1 MILKF
6 KSNSIFY
13 TRGGLTL
20 NKKVLIIEDETEL
33 ADIIRD
39 YLKKDNFE
47 VIICNSGN
55 EALTIFNKVQPDII
69 LLDLMLPGIDGLEIL
84 RNIRLQSTL
93 PVIITSAKETELDR
107 ILGLGLGADDYVVK
121 PFSIKELVARV
132 KAQLRRATTFT
143 NLQTDEKSVLKF
155 CDIQVNRISRVV
167 KKSGVEIQFTAKE
180 FDILSFL
187 LSRPNQVF
195 SKQHL
200 YDQVWGFGEY
210 GDLNTVVI
218 HIQKI
223 RDKLALA
230 NCIVTVRSVGY
241 RFNGDLL

>member
-1 MILKF
+1 M
-6 KSNSIFY
+6 
-13 TRGGLTL
+13 

-93 PVIITSAKETELDR
+93 PVIIISAKETELDR

-167 KKSGVEIQFTAKE
+167 KKYGVEIQFTAKE

-187 LSRPNQVF
+187 LSHPNQVF

-200 YDQVWGFGEY
+200 YDQVWGFDEY

>member
-1 MILKF
+1 M
-6 KSNSIFY
+6 
-13 TRGGLTL
+13 
-20 NKKVLIIEDETEL
+20 NKKVLIIEDETDL

-47 VIICNSGN
+47 VSICNSGS
-55 EALTIFNKVQPDII
+55 EALNIFDKVQPNIV
-69 LLDLMLPGIDGLEIL
+69 LLDLMLPGIAGLEIL

-93 PVIITSAKETELDR
+93 PVIIISAKETELDR
-107 ILGLGLGADDYVVK
+107 ILGLELGADDYMVK

-132 KAQLRRATTFT
+132 KAQLRRVTTFT
-143 NLQTDEKSVLKF
+143 NVQTDEKSIFRF
-155 CDIQVNRISRVV
+155 CDVEVNRVSRVV
-167 KKSGVEIQFTAKE
+167 KKSEVEIQFTVKE
-180 FDILSFL
+180 FDVL
-187 LSRPNQVF
+187 LFMLTHSNQVF
-195 SKQHL
+195 SKQQL
-200 YDQVWGFGEY
+200 YEQVWGFEEY

-223 RDKLALA
+223 REKLALV

>member
-1 MILKF
+1 M
-6 KSNSIFY
+6 
-13 TRGGLTL
+13 

-93 PVIITSAKETELDR
+93 PVIIISAKETELDR

-143 NLQTDEKSVLKF
+143 NLQTDEKSILKF

-187 LSRPNQVF
+187 LSHPNQVF

-200 YDQVWGFGEY
+200 YDQVWGFDEY

-241 RFNGDLL
+241 RFNGDLQ

>member
-1 MILKF
+1 M
-6 KSNSIFY
+6 
-13 TRGGLTL
+13 

-47 VIICNSGN
+47 VTICNSGY

-180 FDILSFL
+180 FDILSFM
-187 LSRPNQVF
+187 LSHPNQVF

>member
-1 MILKF
+1 MEHYIL
-6 KSNSIFY
+6 IY
-13 TRGGLTL
+13 TRGGAAL
-20 NKKVLIIEDETEL
+20 NKKVLLIEDETEL

-55 EALTIFNKVQPDII
+55 EALNIFNKVQPDII

-143 NLQTDEKSVLKF
+143 NLQTDEKSVFRF
-155 CDIQVNRISRVV
+155 CDVEVNRISRVV
-167 KKSGVEIQFTAKE
+167 KKSEAEIQFTAKE
-180 FDILSFL
+180 FDILSFM
-187 LSRPNQVF
+187 LSYPNQVF

-200 YDQVWGFGEY
+200 YDQVWGFDEY

-230 NCIVTVRSVGY
+230 NCIVTVRNVGY

>member
-1 MILKF
+1 
-6 KSNSIFY
+6 
-13 TRGGLTL
+13 L

-187 LSRPNQVF
+187 LSHPNQVF

-200 YDQVWGFGEY
+200 YDQVWGFDEY

>member
-1 MILKF
+1 M
-6 KSNSIFY
+6 
-13 TRGGLTL
+13 

-93 PVIITSAKETELDR
+93 PVIIISAKETELDR

-187 LSRPNQVF
+187 LSHPNQVF

-200 YDQVWGFGEY
+200 YDQVWGFDEY

>member
-1 MILKF
+1 M
-6 KSNSIFY
+6 
-13 TRGGLTL
+13 

-93 PVIITSAKETELDR
+93 SVIIISAKETELDR

-187 LSRPNQVF
+187 LSHPNQVF

-200 YDQVWGFGEY
+200 YDQVWGFDEY

>member
-1 MILKF
+1 
-6 KSNSIFY
+6 
-13 TRGGLTL
+13 L

-93 PVIITSAKETELDR
+93 PVIIISAKETELDR

-187 LSRPNQVF
+187 LSHPNQVF

-200 YDQVWGFGEY
+200 YDQVWGFDEY

>member
-1 MILKF
+1 MTFQF
-6 KSNSIFY
+6 KSSSIIH
-13 TRGGLTL
+13 TGGGLTL

-93 PVIITSAKETELDR
+93 PVIIISAKETELDR

-187 LSRPNQVF
+187 LSHPNQVF

-200 YDQVWGFGEY
+200 YDQVWGFDEY

>member
-1 MILKF
+1 M
-6 KSNSIFY
+6 
-13 TRGGLTL
+13 

-200 YDQVWGFGEY
+200 YDQVWGFDEY

>member
-1 MILKF
+1 MTFQF
-6 KSNSIFY
+6 KSSSIIH
-13 TRGGLTL
+13 TGGGLTL

-200 YDQVWGFGEY
+200 YDQVWGFDEY

>member
-1 MILKF
+1 M
-6 KSNSIFY
+6 
-13 TRGGLTL
+13 
-20 NKKVLIIEDETEL
+20 
-33 ADIIRD
+33 
-39 YLKKDNFE
+39 
-47 VIICNSGN
+47 
-55 EALTIFNKVQPDII
+55 QPDII

-93 PVIITSAKETELDR
+93 PVIIISAKETELDR

-187 LSRPNQVF
+187 LSHPNQVF

-200 YDQVWGFGEY
+200 YDQVWGFDEY

>member
-1 MILKF
+1 M
-6 KSNSIFY
+6 
-13 TRGGLTL
+13 

-93 PVIITSAKETELDR
+93 PVIIISAKETELDR

-143 NLQTDEKSVLKF
+143 NLQTDEKSILKF

-187 LSRPNQVF
+187 LSHPNQVF

-200 YDQVWGFGEY
+200 YDQVWGFDEY

>member
-1 MILKF
+1 M
-6 KSNSIFY
+6 
-13 TRGGLTL
+13 

-187 LSRPNQVF
+187 LSHPNQVF

-200 YDQVWGFGEY
+200 YDQVWGFDEY